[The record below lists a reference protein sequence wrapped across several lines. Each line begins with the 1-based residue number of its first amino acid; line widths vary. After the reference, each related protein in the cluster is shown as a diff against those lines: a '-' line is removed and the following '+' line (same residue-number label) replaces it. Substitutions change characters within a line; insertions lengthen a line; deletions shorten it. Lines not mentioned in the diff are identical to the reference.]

1 MKKITIIGFSLG
13 LLIIAT
19 LIFMHYQKHPSDS
32 MIRRKLPGTWIP
44 NIADG
49 RARTLTTSSDGHWT
63 EQITGKIRTGR
74 LEGTWQVRDGFL
86 IITLTNN
93 DLDMQVPSTHSSRI
107 IRIDSHEYVLQSEN
121 GNTPAVVFKK
131 VEP

>member
-1 MKKITIIGFSLG
+1 MKKLAIIGFTLG
-13 LLIIAT
+13 ALIVAT
-19 LIFMHYQKHPSDS
+19 LIFLHYQKHPNDS
-32 MIRRKLPGTWIP
+32 MIRRKLLGTWIL
-44 NIADG
+44 NITDG
-49 RARTLTTSSDGHWT
+49 RARTLMMSSDGHWT

-74 LEGTWQVRDGFL
+74 LDGTWQVRDGLL
-86 IITLTNN
+86 ITTITNN

-121 GNTPAVVFKK
+121 GNTPAVFKK